1 MKYELIKIVSK
12 TLDIDFQK
20 IFDYLI
26 KEGESYNDIYD
37 MSEEFGDNTHYYLKN
52 IYDINFE
59 FNDSMSENSD
69 YFTYEDN
76 ENIVLQ
82 ICDDF
87 HNWLEENE
95 ENLQKYFQ
103 PKKKIGIYGGS
114 FNPIHYGH
122 IGVAKW
128 VKANT
133 FLDEVWLMVSPN
145 NPLKD
150 TKILAPE
157 QERFEAVKDAIKNI
171 PGLVASDFEFS
182 LPRPSYTVDTL
193 RALQKTYPS
202 YEFSLIIGEDSLASI
217 TKWKDY
223 EYILKNF
230 VIYVYPRHGVQYSGA
245 LDYPSYKNIRIMHNA
260 SYIDISST
268 EIRNGSKN
276 QKQN

>member
-1 MKYELIKIVSK
+1 MKYGLVKIVTK
-12 TLDIDFQK
+12 TFDIDFQK

-26 KEGESYNDIYD
+26 KDDESYKDIYD
-37 MSEEFGDNTHYYLKN
+37 VSESFGDNAHYYLKN

-59 FNDSMSENSD
+59 FEDPTLENSD
-69 YFTYEDN
+69 YFPYEDN

-95 ENLQKYFQ
+95 ENLQKYFH

-114 FNPIHYGH
+114 FNPVHYGH
-122 IGVAKW
+122 IGVARW
-128 VKANT
+128 IKANT
-133 FLDEVWLMVSPN
+133 DLDEVWLMVSPN

-157 QERFEAVKDAIKNI
+157 QERLEGVKNAIKDI

-193 RALQKTYPS
+193 KALK
-202 YEFSLIIGEDSLASI
+202 
-217 TKWKDY
+217 
-223 EYILKNF
+223 
-230 VIYVYPRHGVQYSGA
+230 R
-245 LDYPSYKNIRIMHNA
+245 YK
-260 SYIDISST
+260 
-268 EIRNGSKN
+268 EL
-276 QKQN
+276 

>member
-1 MKYELIKIVSK
+1 MKYGLVKIVTK
-12 TLDIDFQK
+12 TFDIDFQK

-26 KEGESYNDIYD
+26 KDDESYNDIYD
-37 MSEEFGDNTHYYLKN
+37 VSESFGDNAHYYLKN

-59 FNDSMSENSD
+59 FEDPTLENSD
-69 YFTYEDN
+69 YFPYEDN

-95 ENLQKYFQ
+95 EKLQKYFQ

-114 FNPIHYGH
+114 FNPVHYGH
-122 IGVAKW
+122 IGVARW
-128 VKANT
+128 IKANT
-133 FLDEVWLMVSPN
+133 DLDEVWLMVSPN

-150 TKILAPE
+150 AKILAPE
-157 QERFEAVKDAIKNI
+157 QERLEGVKNAIKDI

-193 RALQKTYPS
+193 KALKKAYPT
-202 YEFSLIIGEDSLASI
+202 YEFSLVIGGDSLATI
-217 TKWKDY
+217 TEWKDY
-223 EYILKNF
+223 EYILENF
-230 VIYVYPRHGVQYSGA
+230 IIYVYPRHGVQYSGA
-245 LDYPSYKNIRIMHNA
+245 LDYPSYKNIRIMYSA
-260 SYIDISST
+260 PYLDISST

-276 QKQN
+276 QMLN

>member
-1 MKYELIKIVSK
+1 MKYEFIKIVTK
-12 TLDIDFQK
+12 TLNIDFHK

-26 KEGESYNDIYD
+26 KEGDTYNDIYD
-37 MSEEFGDNTHYYLKN
+37 VSESFGDNAHYYLKT

-59 FNDSMSENSD
+59 FEDLMSENSD
-69 YFTYEDN
+69 YFPYEDN
-76 ENIVLQ
+76 ENIVCQ

-95 ENLQKYFQ
+95 EKLQKYFM

-122 IGVAKW
+122 IGVARW

-133 FLDEVWLMVSPN
+133 DLDEVWLMVSPN

-150 TKILAPE
+150 SKILAPE
-157 QERFEAVKDAIKNI
+157 QERFEAVKEAIKDI
-171 PGLVASDFEFS
+171 PGLVASNFEFS

-193 RALQKTYPS
+193 KALQKEYPT
-202 YEFSLIIGEDSLASI
+202 YEFSLIIGEDSLE
-217 TKWKDY
+217 TLPKWKDY
-223 EYILKNF
+223 EYIVENF
-230 VIYVYPRHGVQYSGA
+230 VIYVYPRHGCNNQKIFEIPA
-245 LDYPSYKNIRIMHNA
+245 CNNIKILYDA
-260 SYIDISST
+260 PYLDISST

-276 QKQN
+276 QNLN